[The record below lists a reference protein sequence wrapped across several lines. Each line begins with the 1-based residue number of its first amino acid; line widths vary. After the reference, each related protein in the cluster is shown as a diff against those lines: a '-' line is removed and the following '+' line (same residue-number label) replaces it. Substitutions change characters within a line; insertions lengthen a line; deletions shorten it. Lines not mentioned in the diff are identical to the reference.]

1 VTAPHLRR
9 DAALNR
15 QRILRAAREVF
26 ATRGLDATLDQ
37 VAHHAGLGV
46 GTVYRRFPGKRELID
61 ALFEE
66 EMTEIQAMAERA
78 LAEDDPW
85 QGLLRFMEEAH
96 RKQARDRGLREALL
110 GSGHGSERLAEARE
124 RVLPVVRG
132 LVERAQA
139 AGQLRADFDHT
150 DLVMLGLM
158 VGAVAD
164 YTREVHPDV
173 WRRYLTIMLDGLRAE
188 PAGPSPLHPKPLTD
202 AQLEHAMTTWGG
214 TR

>member
-1 VTAPHLRR
+1 MTASHLRR

-15 QRILRAAREVF
+15 QRILLAAREVF

-66 EMTEIQAMAERA
+66 EMNEIQTMAERA
-78 LAEDDPW
+78 LAEEDPW
-85 QGLLRFMEEAH
+85 QGLIRFMEEAQG
-96 RKQARDRGLREALL
+96 KQARDRGLREALL
-110 GSGHGSERLAEARE
+110 GSGHGSERLAEARG
-124 RVLPVVRG
+124 RVLPVVG
-132 LVERAQA
+132 ALVERAQA
-139 AGQLRADFDHT
+139 TGRLRADFSYT

-164 YTREVHPDV
+164 YTRDVHPEV
-173 WRRYLTIMLDGLRAE
+173 WRRYFTIMLDGLRAD
-188 PAGPSPLHPKPLTD
+188 PGTPSALHPKPLTEG
-202 AQLEHAMTTWGG
+202 QLEHAMTTWGG
-214 TR
+214 KR

>member
-1 VTAPHLRR
+1 VTASHLRR

-15 QRILRAAREVF
+15 QRILLAAREVF

-66 EMTEIQAMAERA
+66 EMNEIQAMAERA
-78 LAEDDPW
+78 LAGEDPW
-85 QGLLRFMEEAH
+85 RGLIRFMEEAQG
-96 RKQARDRGLREALL
+96 KQARDRGLREALL

-124 RVLPVVRG
+124 RVLPVVG
-132 LVERAQA
+132 ALVERAQA
-139 AGQLRADFDHT
+139 TGRLRADFSYT

-164 YTREVHPDV
+164 YTRDVHPEV
-173 WRRYLTIMLDGLRAE
+173 WRRYFTIMLDGLRAE
-188 PAGPSPLHPKPLTD
+188 PGAPSALHPEPLTEG
-202 AQLEHAMTTWGG
+202 QLEHAMTTWGV
-214 TR
+214 RR